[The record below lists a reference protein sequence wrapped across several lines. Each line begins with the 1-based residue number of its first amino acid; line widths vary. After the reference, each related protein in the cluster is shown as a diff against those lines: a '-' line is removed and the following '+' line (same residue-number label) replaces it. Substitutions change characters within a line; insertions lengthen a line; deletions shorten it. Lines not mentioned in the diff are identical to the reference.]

1 MDDMTGTAG
10 DGPRAATS
18 DGPHAAAG
26 ILGTWERTADG
37 ILILDADAAAAL
49 LGEGGGSGASMPVAE
64 YASMLRLRDRARL
77 ANVLFHAAPGRAHR
91 VAYAVVVDG
100 VERRIVE
107 RGRFRAAAG
116 GGVSG
121 VGVLMEADEDEPPGT
136 DGDPILEGVVAD
148 LLDIRRRLEAHGG
161 TEHLKAM
168 FDAVLIGIGREL
180 ARSIRT

>member
-1 MDDMTGTAG
+1 MDDMTGTA
-10 DGPRAATS
+10 A

-37 ILILDADAAAAL
+37 ILLLDAGAAAAV
-49 LGEGGGSGASMPVAE
+49 LGEGGGSGASMPAAE
-64 YASMLRLRDRARL
+64 YASHLRLRDRARL
-77 ANVLFHAAPGRAHR
+77 ANALFHAAPGRFHR

-121 VGVLMEADEDEPPGT
+121 AGVLMEADEDDWSGT
-136 DGDPILEGVVAD
+136 DGDPILEGVAAD
-148 LLDIRRRLEAHGG
+148 CLNIRRRLEAHGG
-161 TEHLKAM
+161 ADHLKAM
-168 FDAVLIGIGREL
+168 FDVVLIEIGREL
-180 ARSIRT
+180 ARSARA